1 MKIVGQVSSPQE
13 ANEIEFI
20 VKVLVVR
27 NRTITLAEQA
37 KQMSN

>member
-13 ANEIEFI
+13 AKEMEFI

-27 NRTITLAEQA
+27 NRTIVLAKQA
-37 KQMSN
+37 KQGM